1 MEFCAAPR
9 FPQPHPLPTKNQR
22 SPCGCREVCFPQ
34 VSAPTA
40 NFLLLHTDAPRAH
53 QESSDLHLQRNK
65 INSTKR
71 CLFFL
76 LFAPRQTY
84 CGSWDPEWVIKAISM
99 VGELG
104 TSGAFTIKNKE
115 NCNSSFKGERAV
127 LRASSHPS
135 ELWAASARGR
145 IRQRDR
151 RQGSRHLGLQGTVLD
166 EAVSPAPAFPAVR
179 PGAQNLPEAQFP
191 YWQNSGG
198 NWNPPCT
205 VGVKLRGE
213 NLLRTG
219 ARAGKSSIL

>member
-1 MEFCAAPR
+1 MHFLPGTCRVLAPLQAVR
-9 FPQPHPLPTKNQR
+9 LITPT
-22 SPCGCREVCFPQ
+22 PF
-34 VSAPTA
+34 
-40 NFLLLHTDAPRAH
+40 
-53 QESSDLHLQRNK
+53 LHLGG
-65 INSTKR
+65 
-71 CLFFL
+71 
-76 LFAPRQTY
+76 
-84 CGSWDPEWVIKAISM
+84 GSLGAGSH
-99 VGELG
+99 GEAERGQARHCSPLQDNTQCWASLPG
-104 TSGAFTIKNKE
+104 WAASPFTP
-115 NCNSSFKGERAV
+115 RAV